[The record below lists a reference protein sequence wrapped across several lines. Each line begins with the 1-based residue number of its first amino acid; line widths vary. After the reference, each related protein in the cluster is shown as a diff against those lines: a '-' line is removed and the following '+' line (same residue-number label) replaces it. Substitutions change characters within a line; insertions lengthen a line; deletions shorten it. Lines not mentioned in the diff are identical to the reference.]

1 MSDQPSVTFDLAH
14 DYLEVA
20 RAATAVSGPP
30 GERLLGR
37 HGHAGVQNAIFCVNS
52 MAILY
57 SYLAVEACV
66 AQVLGG
72 STADAG
78 SSSSLEERIRRACE
92 LRGVVDLEAAEPE
105 LWLRVRVLIRDAA
118 TLLLGPPD
126 LEVRQAGIAELMTR
140 EEPLPYALVAQEL
153 IALLTRGSGGSPPA
167 WLERNTLLD
176 FKALL
181 VE

>member
-37 HGHAGVQNAIFCVNS
+37 HGHVGVQNAIFCVNS
-52 MAILY
+52 MAIIY

-72 STADAG
+72 SDRNTE
-78 SSSSLEERIRRACE
+78 SSPSLEERIREASE
-92 LRGVVDLEAAEPE
+92 LCGQGDLEATHPE
-105 LWLRVRVLIRDAA
+105 LWLRLRVLIRDAA

-126 LEVRQAGIAELMTR
+126 LEIRQAGIVELMTR
-140 EEPLPYALVAQEL
+140 EDPLPYALVAQEL
-153 IALLTRGSGGSPPA
+153 VALMYRGSSEARPV
-167 WLERNTLLD
+167 WLERNTLVD